1 MKMNKNNAE
10 GNLKGKIQTLVGGAS
25 AEQWCKAYNKQSGSS
40 KITCAYQATNT
51 PGYIY
56 KVNETVQNSGW
67 NTNNNTIVGNDIY
80 GAANTNNHS
89 DNSTYPF
96 SICYWWLASPSAIA
110 SNCVCNVYGGGS
122 GLNYGSSGDS
132 SNRFSLFAGV
142 SL

>member
-1 MKMNKNNAE
+1 MNIDIVKKME
-10 GNLKGKIQTLVGGAS
+10 MLQD
-25 AEQWCKAYNKQSGSS
+25 
-40 KITCAYQATNT
+40 
-51 PGYIY
+51 IY
-56 KVNETVQNSGW
+56 KVNGNTSTVSNSEYWTGDK
-67 NTNNNTIVGNDIY
+67 TIVGNDIY